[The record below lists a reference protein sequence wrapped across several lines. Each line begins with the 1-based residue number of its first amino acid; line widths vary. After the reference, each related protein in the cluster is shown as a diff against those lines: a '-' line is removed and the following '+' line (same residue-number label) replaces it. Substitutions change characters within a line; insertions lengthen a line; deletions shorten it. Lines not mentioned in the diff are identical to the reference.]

1 MLAQKLSP
9 IETLKLTSRAMI
21 LHNEIAAL
29 ADKDPLGKLTRIKE
43 LVQVRVQLAGAAS
56 AAPAPALPSAGF
68 TKTSDGRTVSNRTV
82 YIPNL
87 SKSKLEGLLAKPKL
101 SKEDIEDLLD
111 YKWLMLFDK
120 QAAQEKGLM
129 DIYRQSG
136 SNDAL
141 IPRNKYWLA
150 NIDSAIAE
158 NGGNPQNMTNNP
170 LVVNDANL
178 GMLDKDGNPVA
189 FEDDAQALGGNEDG
203 LSDDHLSEDYR
214 YKDVGYIAGSRKE
227 LAAENLSRIIKT
239 GEVVR
244 PSDIDWDVL
253 NADNRLAESI
263 LTKKNMLGKV
273 NWQALKDGGMQA
285 KAGFVISKLYAAIEP
300 RFNEALGTS
309 KHYVTAIANLRDDM
323 ESCKTLDEVRV
334 RVMLLAAGFWELR
347 KRGSWALVESYET
360 QVNLCMGKKFMYV
373 ALNIDNN
380 SGDVVKAVSRL
391 SDDDWSWAR
400 LKPADTG
407 EVTPDAGGE
416 AGADNPD
423 GAPKKERKKAFSLE
437 ASKTIERVGGAP
449 VTVESTEQFKSLFG
463 LKAVQSGKWVLADVD
478 SAKFHVEQA
487 AGAFVDMADVTG
499 IPVVSLGLG
508 GRLGM
513 AFGARGHGAALAHYE
528 PVQRVINITKMKG
541 GGSLGHEYFHAID
554 NMMVDLVHQKNN
566 GKADFFASDNA
577 DALPDGAIARAYAVL
592 NGAMLNGDVP
602 QKKWFKISDKD
613 RLLSRRNFNK
623 QVTGGLAFDIMN
635 AGSLDAAIGVID
647 AKFLKHNRA
656 KERSKGWDG
665 FIRAAGAFYLG
676 DGVSVF
682 EAVDIGLAT
691 EFYNQ
696 ALALDKGAKGKY
708 WSKPYEMAARAFS
721 AYLEDKLAKDGR
733 KNTYL
738 ASPSDDERAYPQ
750 GDERVRINAA
760 FDGVFKELKNAQVFE
775 KALNNNALM
784 DSLFGDFEQ
793 ELLNDGVLN

>member
-1 MLAQKLSP
+1 MLAQKISQ
-9 IETLKLTSRAMI
+9 IETLKLTSRAML

-43 LVQVRVQLAGAAS
+43 LLQVRAQLAGAVS
-56 AAPAPALPSAGF
+56 AAPAPVLPSAGF

-87 SKSKLEGLLAKPKL
+87 SKSKLERLLAKPKL
-101 SKEDIEDLLD
+101 SKDDIEDLLD

-129 DIYRQSG
+129 DVYRQSG
-136 SNDAL
+136 SGDAL
-141 IPRNKYWLA
+141 IPKNKYWLA
-150 NIDSAIAE
+150 NIDSAIAK
-158 NGGNPQNMTNNP
+158 NGGNPQEMTNNH
-170 LVVNDANL
+170 LAVTEANL
-178 GMLDKDGNPVA
+178 GVQDKDGKSVSP
-189 FEDDAQALGGNEDG
+189 EDDVQALGDNENG
-203 LSDDHLSEDYR
+203 LNDDHLSEDYR

-227 LAAENLSRIIKT
+227 LAAESLSRIIKS

-244 PSDIDWDVL
+244 PSDVDWDVL
-253 NADNRLAESI
+253 DADNRLAESI

-300 RFNEALGTS
+300 KFNEALGTS

-347 KRGSWALVESYET
+347 KRGTQVLEESYET
-360 QVNLCMGKKFMYV
+360 QVNICMGKKFMYV

-407 EVTPDAGGE
+407 EVAPDAG
-416 AGADNPD
+416 AD
-423 GAPKKERKKAFSLE
+423 GTPKKERKKTFSLE

-463 LKAVQSGKWVLADVD
+463 LKAVQSGKWVLADVE

-499 IPVVSLGLG
+499 IPVASLGLG
-508 GRLGM
+508 GRLGL

-577 DALPDGAIARAYAVL
+577 DALPDGAIAQAYAAL
-592 NGAMLNGDVP
+592 NGAMLKGDVP

-613 RLLSRRNFNK
+613 RLLSRQNFNK
-623 QVTGGLAFDIMN
+623 HVTGGLAFDIMN

-647 AKFLKHNRA
+647 AKFDAKFLKHNRS

-682 EAVDIGLAT
+682 EAVDISLAT

-696 ALALDKGAKGKY
+696 ALALDNGAKGKY

-750 GDERVRINAA
+750 GEERVRINAA
-760 FDGVFKELKNAQVFE
+760 FDVVFKELKNAQVFE
-775 KALNNNALM
+775 NALNNNALM

-793 ELLNDGVLN
+793 ELLNDGMLS